1 MLITADLEQKSVFEV
16 TVTNGTVTQ
25 VAPTDLGK
33 KHIIPS
39 LKKWASN
46 SPATRGVLK
55 ENNFGFES
63 YADDDTNAVPIVYEA
78 KDMKGWLI
86 NFHTS

>member
-1 MLITADLEQKSVFEV
+1 MLITAALEQKSAFEV

-33 KHIIPS
+33 KLIIPS

>member
-1 MLITADLEQKSVFEV
+1 M
-16 TVTNGTVTQ
+16 TNGTVTQ

-33 KHIIPS
+33 RHIIPS